1 MADFMPELTVPMG
14 MDKKKSQIIQNLEQ
28 KIKKIASQVKST
40 KAGNVL
46 VEQLLTE
53 SSDEDFE
60 LEPA

>member
-1 MADFMPELTVPMG
+1 MTELKVPMG
-14 MDKKKSQIIQNLEQ
+14 IQHKKSEHVQNLEL
-28 KIKKIASQVKST
+28 KIRKSFGKKKET